1 MQILVSKQCVD
12 SIHASARVSALNV
25 QKRALLVTVHVRY
38 VLLIE

>member
-1 MQILVSKQCVD
+1 MQILISKQCVD
-12 SIHASARVSALNV
+12 SIHASARVSAYV